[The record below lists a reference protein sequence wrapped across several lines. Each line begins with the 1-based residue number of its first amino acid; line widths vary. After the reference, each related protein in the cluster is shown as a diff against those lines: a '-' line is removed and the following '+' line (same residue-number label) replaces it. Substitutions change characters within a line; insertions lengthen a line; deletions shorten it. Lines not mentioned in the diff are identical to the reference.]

1 MKNMRMVRAGKNAFL
16 IDAFKQKK
24 YCMSWLGAS
33 DLKDK
38 SDEDIKASLDLFS
51 SMTSAG

>member
-1 MKNMRMVRAGKNAFL
+1 MFIYEKYVDGPAGKNAFL

-24 YCMSWLGAS
+24 YCMSMLGAS

-38 SDEDIKASLDLFS
+38 SDDDIKRL
-51 SMTSAG
+51 MQ